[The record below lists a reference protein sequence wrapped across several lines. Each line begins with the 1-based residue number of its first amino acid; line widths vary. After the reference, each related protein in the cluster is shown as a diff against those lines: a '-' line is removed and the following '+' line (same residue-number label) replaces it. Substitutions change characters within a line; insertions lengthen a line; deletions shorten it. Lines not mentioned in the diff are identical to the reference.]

1 MRLRRLTEEE
11 MHKNDQVL
19 NHVVYR
25 MFSNNDNSK
34 SGENPMYYIQEIHNE
49 CLITRPCLFLLREI
63 IDIYDV
69 FSYWRFVNE

>member
-1 MRLRRLTEEE
+1 MLENSMRLRRLTEEE

-34 SGENPMYYIQEIHNE
+34 SGENPMY
-49 CLITRPCLFLLREI
+49 TTW
-63 IDIYDV
+63 
-69 FSYWRFVNE
+69 FST